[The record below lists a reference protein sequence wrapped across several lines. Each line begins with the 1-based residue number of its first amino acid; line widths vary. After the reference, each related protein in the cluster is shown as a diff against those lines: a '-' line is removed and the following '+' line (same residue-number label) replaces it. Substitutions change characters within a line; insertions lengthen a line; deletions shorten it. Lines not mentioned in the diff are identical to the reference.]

1 MRERG
6 LFLLLLGLFLS
17 FSSYAQDITVKGVVK
32 DSKFGDPIIG
42 ASVLVKG
49 TTNGTISDMDGNFTL
64 AAPKDGTLTIS
75 YIGYKSQEIPVN
87 GQQNLNIILDEDV
100 EALDEV
106 VVVGYATGSKRT
118 ISGAVER
125 IKKEDMNQGV
135 VNTPLESLKGKVA
148 GVVISKTG
156 GDPASKPSI
165 RVRGT
170 TSLSGGNDP
179 LVIIDGVFGDL
190 SMLDAIAPADIETF
204 TILKDASE
212 TAQYGSRGA
221 AGVIVVT
228 TVKGKNGMKTLSYNG
243 NFGISNVYKNLKML
257 SADEFRSTAK
267 ALGMTP
273 LDMGGNTNFFD
284 EIEQLG
290 YTQNHNISFG
300 AGNDDS
306 NYRASVGVIDQQGII
321 KNSGMK
327 NYTAKLDAS
336 QNMFNNKLKIEFG
349 MFGSLKQV
357 DYTNDYEKTFYSAA
371 TYNPTFPTHKNEDG
385 KWDED
390 PYANEIQ
397 NPLGRLE
404 IQDREKNAYVNV
416 HGKLTWTI
424 LDGLKLS
431 AFGSYTYNVKENM
444 KYIPKDL
451 KAITQTSDA
460 HGYRA
465 DNKQN
470 ILMGNIQL
478 SYNKDLN
485 EKHHIDALALVEG
498 QKYHYTGF
506 SAGARG
512 FETDYFGYNNLKAGG
527 TVKYGDVTSFQNEN
541 RLASFMGRFNYMYDN
556 RFIATV
562 NLRADGSS
570 KLGMNNKWGFFPSA
584 SAAWVLNEEAFL
596 KDVDWL
602 SQLKLR
608 AGYGLTGNQDAIE
621 AYNSLAL
628 MSPNG
633 VTSVNGN
640 STATYG
646 FTRNSNPDL
655 RWEVKRHS
663 MWVWTLVSS
672 MAALR

>member
-1 MRERG
+1 M
-6 LFLLLLGLFLS
+6 
-17 FSSYAQDITVKGVVK
+17 
-32 DSKFGDPIIG
+32 
-42 ASVLVKG
+42 
-49 TTNGTISDMDGNFTL
+49 
-64 AAPKDGTLTIS
+64 
-75 YIGYKSQEIPVN
+75 
-87 GQQNLNIILDEDV
+87 
-100 EALDEV
+100 

-655 RWEVKRHS
+655 RWEVKKTFEVGVDAGILDGRF
-663 MWVWTLVSS
+663 TLTADWYTSKTTD
-672 MAALR
+672 LL